1 MKSKNSIL
9 IILFI
14 IPLFGNSQEELSIS
28 DSLFIKLSTSL
39 KLNVTSI
46 CYHFKSDSSI
56 EILALSYRKKNK
68 TIDLIDDQID
78 SIFSRYQIL
87 LNNPF
92 LNYYLIKCSPYEV
105 WCKHRREKGKWDL
118 LDYLNKGLKLSV
130 FYISTIKE
138 NNLIKLSEL
147 SFYGDDTKQH
157 QLSNGQIDS
166 VLNAHKLIISQKTY
180 LRSTDHSIIL
190 NGR

>member
-1 MKSKNSIL
+1 MKIENSIL

-14 IPLFGNSQEELSIS
+14 IPLFGYSQEELSIS

-68 TIDLIDDQID
+68 TIDLIDNQID
-78 SIFSRYQIL
+78 SIFSRHQMPL
-87 LNNPF
+87 KDPL
-92 LNYYLIKCSPYEV
+92 LNYYLVKCSAYNV
-105 WCKHRREKGKWDL
+105 WSKNRREKEKWDL
-118 LDYLNKGLKLSV
+118 LDFLNKELKLPV
-130 FYISTIKE
+130 FFLSTIIE
-138 NNLIKLSEL
+138 NDLITISEL
-147 SFYGDDTKQH
+147 SFYGDDNKQH

-166 VLNAHKLIISQKTY
+166 VLNAHKLYISQKTY

-190 NGR
+190 NRR